1 MGMYTGTVKMAI
13 MVHLSDAQHCLHN
26 PEEAN
31 EKINFAKF
39 LLLDYAN
46 DLFQIID
53 MREEYAKFKKQT
65 GIENEEEAELS
76 DEEDVFGLS

>member
-26 PEEAN
+26 SEEAN
-31 EKINFAKF
+31 LKINFAKY
-39 LLLDYAN
+39 LLLEYAN
-46 DLFQIID
+46 DLFQIIN
-53 MREEYAKFKKQT
+53 MREDYARFKKQM
-65 GIENEEEAELS
+65 GIEEDVDTELS

>member
-13 MVHLSDAQHCLHN
+13 MVHLSDAQHCLRN

-46 DLFQIID
+46 DLFKIID
-53 MREEYAKFKKQT
+53 MREEYAKFKKQMN
-65 GIENEEEAELS
+65 IEDDEDMELS
-76 DEEDVFGLS
+76 DEDDVFGLS